1 MAEAKTVSIHKT
13 TTGGVTEFLEDES
26 FDCLASI
33 KLLSFLAGALL
44 RYEEE
49 GIELNP
55 QVVLCE
61 SIDSFTKI
69 IPSGKYYRIGEEGFT
84 HELGKKVLKEC
95 AALAQSAWAIFIE
108 RVSAT
113 QVYYGVFSYLE
124 TPTSVPLSE
133 MITIGDTQFAVLV
146 SRIDATTVR
155 LAGAKGN
162 TLDVAFSTVR
172 EVAKSEADIGKFADS
187 CLPEETSDAG
197 KRYLRNLIDKLLA
210 SSHGTI
216 LVCAADKITAVEGMG
231 DAVALSPPIDV
242 LGSFENFRTSNAAD
256 SLLELQRV
264 ESLLHGLLQ
273 SDGIVAFNQAGQ
285 VTAYRVFYRPPA
297 SEKVTGGAKQSVSG
311 GARRRAF
318 EGVRKL
324 VGTDLLSALF
334 RSQDG
339 HTMYAGA

>member
-1 MAEAKTVSIHKT
+1 MAEAKTISINKAT
-13 TTGGVTEFLEDES
+13 MGGVTEFLEDEA

-49 GIELNP
+49 GVELNP
-55 QVVLCE
+55 QVILCQ
-61 SIDSFTKI
+61 SIDLVAKSI
-69 IPSGKYYRIGEEGFT
+69 LGGKYYVIGIADFSP
-84 HELGKKVLKEC
+84 ELGKKVLKEC

-108 RVSAT
+108 RTSEK
-113 QVYYGVFSYLE
+113 QVRYGVISYLA
-124 TPTSVPLSE
+124 TPTSVSLSD
-133 MITIGDTQFAVLV
+133 MIAIDGANFTVLV
-146 SRIDATTVR
+146 SRRDATTVR
-155 LAGAKGN
+155 LTGAKGN
-162 TLDVAFSTVR
+162 TLDVAFSTAR
-172 EVAKSEADIGKFADS
+172 ESIKSDVEVGKFADS
-187 CLPEETSDAG
+187 CVPEGTSEVS
-197 KRYLRNLIDKLLA
+197 KRYIRNLVGRLLA

-216 LVCAADKITAVEGMG
+216 LVCATSDIVNVEGME

-242 LGSFENFRTSNAAD
+242 LSSFEAFRRANSAD
-256 SLLELQRV
+256 ALLELQRI

-273 SDGIVAFNQAGQ
+273 SDGIVVFNQAGQ

-297 SEKVTGGAKQSVSG
+297 STNGVTEIKQSVSG

-318 EGVRKL
+318 EGVRTL
-324 VGTDLLSALF
+324 VGPALISALF